1 MPNGDL
7 FKCLKAGRAT
17 IVTEHI
23 NEFTSK
29 GILLQSGEELEAD
42 VVISATGLKMIPF
55 GGIKMFVDEEQI
67 NFFSNH
73 SI

>member
-1 MPNGDL
+1 MGSAIDVEKHLTPVYNPWDQRVCLVPNGDL

-42 VVISATGLKMIPF
+42 VVISATGLK
-55 GGIKMFVDEEQI
+55 
-67 NFFSNH
+67 
-73 SI
+73 